1 MFEFPAQMCTFLDL
15 QLKIVIEILEIW
27 GKPTNV
33 KERRCSPMSMGRS
46 SLTSMNDGAH

>member
-1 MFEFPAQMCTFLDL
+1 MLPEYSLVGQKSSLPFREY
-15 QLKIVIEILEIW
+15 VEGGE
-27 GKPTNV
+27 PTNV